1 MTEES
6 TIQDYAEAFGEKFDA
21 KPVYNRTGKQNS
33 TMWRYLTDL
42 AQAMDD
48 AGIDMRE
55 AIHVP
60 IRPTKEN
67 IKAEMWD
74 KIQLA
79 LYPEIDSSTKLTTV
93 QMSEVYENLNRAIGQ
108 RLGIHIPWG
117 KEENE

>member
-1 MTEES
+1 MSMDEYV
-6 TIQDYAEAFGEKFDA
+6 DAFGKQFDA
-21 KPVYNRTGKQNS
+21 KPEFIRTPKQNS

-74 KIQLA
+74 KIQTA

-117 KEENE
+117 KEDV